1 MVISLL
7 LLQLFKVNGMYHYT
21 LCGLDN
27 VWLENGY
34 QIKETSYGQGVSV
47 NDVDGL
53 HEVIAYNVIMN
64 SKRLTAHEIR
74 YLRKEI
80 SLSQVGLAMALGV
93 SENTIRGWEN
103 SRTRISSTANRFIR
117 VIYLAKI
124 GKDTEVLKIIDKINQ
139 LDDDFNNITLSESNN
154 HWTAR
159 VA

>member
-1 MVISLL
+1 
-7 LLQLFKVNGMYHYT
+7 MYHYT

-27 VWLENGY
+27 AWLENGY
-34 QIKETSYGQGVSV
+34 QIRETSYGQGVSV
-47 NDVDGL
+47 HDVDSL

-64 SKRLTAHEIR
+64 SKRLTAQEIK

-103 SRTRISSTANRFIR
+103 SRTRISATANRLIR
-117 VIYLAKI
+117 IIYLAKI
-124 GKDTEVLKIIDKINQ
+124 GKDTEVLKIIDNINQ
-139 LDDDFNNITLSESNN
+139 LDDDLNNITLSENNN
-154 HWTAR
+154 HWAAK